1 MHFCILVT
9 LSVCVCVCVSVCV
22 CVLACYPYVFS
33 IDRSGKENL
42 TFQEDLQLQHFIT
55 FLLQVHI

>member
-1 MHFCILVT
+1 MSIGTRISVFWS
-9 LSVCVCVCVSVCV
+9 LSVCVCV

-42 TFQEDLQLQHFIT
+42 TFQEDLQHFIT